1 MKIWTGY
8 GSEHSYSLVMIGHF
22 TDEASARKAEE
33 RFRRL
38 GIAAESELPESG
50 WESPD
55 ARFSDSLWDL
65 LNEVKLYDLSRPDI
79 ENFGYEHSV
88 EVTGTEL
95 RVSTDEGEVQGFLKV
110 LINGGAKVE
119 IYSSHD
125 WTEEGQPRGE
135 EAEGENSG
143 ATEG

>member
-22 TDEASARKAEE
+22 TDEASARNAEAQ
-33 RFRRL
+33 FRRL
-38 GIAAESELPESG
+38 GIAAESELPASG

-55 ARFSDSLWDL
+55 ARFSDSMWDL
-65 LNEVKLYDLSRPDI
+65 LKELGIYDLSRSDI
-79 ENFGYEHSV
+79 ENFGYEHGV
-88 EVTGTEL
+88 EVTGNEL

-119 IYSSHD
+119 IYSSHN
-125 WTEEGQPRGE
+125 WTVEGEPRGE
-135 EAEGENSG
+135 EAEGETPG
-143 ATEG
+143 ATKD